1 MGYGR
6 DLQPTAAIRGNLQ
19 FTHSGLVT
27 ATYFINPQG
36 YGLRKASDKFDVKL
50 AHQAL
55 INNLPDGSLLL
66 GIHARLDTLTVLRK
80 MVEGVDLDE
89 CEDYATEVMD
99 SFERIS
105 ALGPRTR
112 IFLLSIPVGGI
123 NAGISSLAR
132 MWRSTSTV
140 DATAVTRAELD
151 KFDQEANTIL
161 SRVGGDFDPIPVPAA
176 LFQWL
181 WEHYLSRGAEGEPVA
196 PTQVGALDDA
206 TAAVFRSAALDEG
219 AQADSGRRVRP
230 SFTPVIKVVQPD
242 QVAQPSYQAML
253 TPRSFPYGG
262 MAFPGGSEFLSV
274 LDGLVDVTVDWGMR
288 VSTKSAEQVLKNN
301 ELGLRRLGEQMDQR
315 DTEVSFAQN
324 TLMSKAQMLAEYNQH
339 FEVNGGE
346 SEVAFT
352 TVIAIGAKSQEACLD
367 AVNTLKRRYKRYQ
380 VEMTAPVG
388 AQVDLWSMLV
398 PGSPPR
404 RAFEDFAHIIPSDMW
419 AGFVPFTSA
428 EIGDDSGPVIGVN
441 LLSGH
446 FEPIHFGIMEA
457 ALHDLSAS
465 FAVTGELGS
474 GKSYFLKLMA
484 VLVHDMGGQF
494 LAIDRSQ
501 VGEWEHFASSI
512 DQAVV
517 IDLSNP
523 TVSLDPLRLF
533 DPRVA
538 GERALDSIL
547 PLLDLSPTSSTG
559 AAVATMLSLKGR
571 SEHRIYSMLDLYQAA
586 QRLRDDAMHG
596 QEYADLAA
604 RLGSIVE
611 RVPVLFDPDLQPL
624 ALTAAAT
631 VIRSHNLALPSAE
644 ELTTPHLYNRLPLT
658 KRLGTALYELV
669 GVTAREAFLADNGR
683 FGLLV
688 GDEAHHFTQTQVGAA
703 VTSDF
708 SRDGRKHLAAIGL
721 ASHDPAT
728 DFQGAA
734 HNLIPNRFVFRQR
747 DEVLARNSLEW
758 LGVDLDEAPYLLQ
771 ILREET
777 SPPVGAGRQ
786 VPPERR
792 GEMFMRD
799 ALSRIGRGKV
809 LGPARADRAMAITST
824 PTSAEG
830 RTALNGNGANGANGN
845 VAGRLAALE
854 QLSQQVRS

>member
-1 MGYGR
+1 MAFGR

-27 ATYFINPQG
+27 ATYFINPLG
-36 YGLRKASDKFDVKL
+36 YGLRKATDKHDVKL
-50 AHQAL
+50 AHHAL
-55 INNLPDGSLLL
+55 INSLPNGSLLL
-66 GIHARLDTLTVLRK
+66 GIQARLNTLDVLTK

-89 CEDYATEVMD
+89 CEDYADEVVA
-99 SFERIS
+99 SFERVRAIM
-105 ALGPRTR
+105 PQTR
-112 IFLLSIPVGGI
+112 IFLLSIPVGAS
-123 NAGISSLAR
+123 NSSISALSR
-132 MWRSTSTV
+132 VWRGSTSTI
-140 DATAVTRAELD
+140 DATAMSRADLD
-151 KFDQEANTIL
+151 AYDEKANEIL
-161 SRVGGDFDPIPVPAA
+161 SRIGGDFDPVPVPAA

-181 WEHYLSRGAEGEPVA
+181 WEHYLSRGAAGDPVA
-196 PTQVGALDDA
+196 PTRAGALDDA

-219 AQADSGRRVRP
+219 AQADSNRRVRP
-230 SFTPVIKVVQPD
+230 SFVPVIKVVQPD
-242 QVAQPSYQAML
+242 FEYRPSYQAML
-253 TPRSFPYGG
+253 TPHSFPYAG
-262 MAFPGGSEFLSV
+262 MSFPGGSEFLNV
-274 LDGLVDVTVDWGMR
+274 LEGLGDVTVDWGMR
-288 VSTKSAEQVLKNN
+288 ISTKPADQVLKNN
-301 ELGLRRLGEQMDQR
+301 ELSLRRLGEQMDQR
-315 DTEVSFAQN
+315 DQEVSFAQN
-324 TLMSKAQMLAEYNQH
+324 TLTSKAQMLGEYNHH

-346 SEVAFT
+346 SEVSFT
-352 TVIAIGAKSQEACLD
+352 TVIAIGGPSRDATMD
-367 AVNTLKRRYKRYQ
+367 AVNSLKRRYKRFQ

-388 AQVDLWSMLV
+388 AQVDLWSMLI

-404 RAFEDFAHIIPSDMW
+404 RAYDDFAHIVPSDMW
-419 AGFVPFTSA
+419 AGFVPFTTSQ
-428 EIGDDSGPVIGVN
+428 IGDDSGPVIGVN

-501 VGEWEHFASSI
+501 VGEWEHFARSI
-512 DQAVV
+512 DDAVI
-517 IDLSNP
+517 IDLANP

-533 DPRVA
+533 EPRIA

-547 PLLDLSPTSSTG
+547 PLLDLSPTSGAG
-559 AAVATMLSLKGR
+559 AAASNLLTPRGIAEHGIRSL
-571 SEHRIYSMLDLYQAA
+571 LDLFHVVR
-586 QRLRDDAMHG
+586 RLREHPG
-596 QEYADLAA
+596 QGEEYADLAA
-604 RLGSIVE
+604 RLGTVVE
-611 RVPVLFDPDLQPL
+611 RVPVLFDPKLRPL
-624 ALTAAAT
+624 RLDAAAT
-631 VIRSHNLALPSAE
+631 VVRSHNLQLPTAE

-669 GVTAREAFLADNGR
+669 GVAAREAFLTDNGR

-688 GDEAHHFTQTQVGAA
+688 GDEAHHFTQTQVGSA

-734 HNLIPNRFVFRQR
+734 HNLIPNRFIFRQR
-747 DEVLARNSLEW
+747 DETLARNSLEW
-758 LGVDLDEAPYLLQ
+758 LGVDLEEAPFLLQ

-777 SPPVGAGRQ
+777 SPPVGPGRQ
-786 VPPERR
+786 VPEERR

-799 ALSRIGRGKV
+799 ALNRIGRGKV
-809 LGPARADRAMAITST
+809 LGPARPDRAAAITST
-824 PTSAEG
+824 PTSVTG
-830 RTALNGNGANGANGN
+830 LR
-845 VAGRLAALE
+845 AALPE
-854 QLSQQVRS
+854 RSVRQ